1 MRNLRAA
8 QCVRRGS
15 ALPTVAAA
23 VLLMAAATLRAQDLE
38 DPSAA
43 APAAAAVSSAP
54 VTATQT
60 ALSQEVID
68 DGRAVRLFYNR
79 GDLLDVEAVYPVL
92 PGDDPAVAQANAA
105 IAAAF
110 AEPAAALV
118 AQYDAVLAE
127 DGGAHIGN
135 PWAFSLGYQGVHVSE
150 RLVTVDGGGYVYT
163 GGAHGGAV
171 YLPLTIARRSGER
184 LAPAALFRPHGDWLT
199 ILARHS
205 RSALAD
211 QEPFRSEPD
220 LLTDDWFQEG
230 TAPTTANYR
239 LLLPTAD
246 GIRVTFGHYQIG
258 PYAIGDFHVTV
269 AYQALRNVL
278 NPALF
283 PQQAAGDGS
292 TRHP

>member
-1 MRNLRAA
+1 MRNLRPA
-8 QCVRRGS
+8 QCVRLGS
-15 ALPTVAAA
+15 ALSAVAAA
-23 VLLMAAATLRAQDLE
+23 ALLMAAATLRAQDLK

-43 APAAAAVSSAP
+43 APAAAAVSPAP
-54 VTATQT
+54 VTASRT
-60 ALSQEVID
+60 ALSREVID
-68 DGRAVRLFYNR
+68 DGRAVRLFYDR

-92 PGDDPAVAQANAA
+92 PGDDPAVAQANAT

-110 AEPAAALV
+110 AEPAADLV

-135 PWAFSLGYQGVHVSE
+135 PWAFSLGYQGIHVSE

-171 YLPLTIARRSGER
+171 YLPLTMARRSGER

-211 QEPFRSEPD
+211 QEPFRSEPG

-230 TAPTTANYR
+230 TAPTAANYG

-269 AYQALRNVL
+269 AYQALRDVL
-278 NPALF
+278 HPALF
-283 PQQAAGDGS
+283 PQQAAGD
-292 TRHP
+292 